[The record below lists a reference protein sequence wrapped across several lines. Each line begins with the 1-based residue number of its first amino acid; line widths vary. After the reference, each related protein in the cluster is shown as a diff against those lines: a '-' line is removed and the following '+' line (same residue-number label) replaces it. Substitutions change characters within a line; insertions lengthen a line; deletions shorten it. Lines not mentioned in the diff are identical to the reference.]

1 MNACFV
7 NQPMHSNEAL
17 YPVVKWHT
25 LHMQARSAASRQQAP
40 AWLMAA
46 LAGQYFLHAL
56 RAALPF
62 VQPA

>member
-1 MNACFV
+1 
-7 NQPMHSNEAL
+7 MHSNEAL